1 MLSDGAIFLLIQN
14 RSAAMVT
21 QLSLIW
27 NDRMFLLF
35 FKKIISFNMKMK
47 FNDYSRK
54 IMLAGE

>member
-35 FKKIISFNMKMK
+35 FKKIFHLI
-47 FNDYSRK
+47 
-54 IMLAGE
+54 